1 MKRNEFKLL
10 MEDWKRNFSTEDSV
24 VSKTLNEGYTELDR
38 MILEEGLKDNP
49 LIQKVMKL
57 GIPLSLAATLLSSGL
72 LNTQDTQQNVD
83 NRSTVEYPAGVG
95 SMLSAPAQS
104 YDTEYDELFKDPD
117 VANIVNNKNLKPE
130 EAAIKVLELDLA
142 SKGFSGEQLP
152 DYVDDGGGVPSVN
165 NLGYKGDSVF
175 KIALPDQIR
184 LYRKFKQ
191 EKGK

>member
-95 SMLSAPAQS
+95 SMLSVPGTLKSAEYQKLFNSDDVQNILDNLDNLSEESVTAAISS
-104 YDTEYDELFKDPD
+104 YVDSELEKDPD
-117 VANIVNNKNLKPE
+117 FDFP
-130 EAAIKVLELDLA
+130 
-142 SKGFSGEQLP
+142 
-152 DYVDDGGGVPSVN
+152 
-165 NLGYKGDSVF
+165 
-175 KIALPDQIR
+175 
-184 LYRKFKQ
+184 
-191 EKGK
+191 EKGEDLGDKQKMLEIFKNELPEQVGEFLSQY